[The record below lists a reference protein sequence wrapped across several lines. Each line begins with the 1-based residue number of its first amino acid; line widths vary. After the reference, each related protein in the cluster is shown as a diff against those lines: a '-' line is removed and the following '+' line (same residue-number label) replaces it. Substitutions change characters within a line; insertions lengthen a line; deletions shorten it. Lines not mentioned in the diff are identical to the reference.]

1 MKVISDTYSETD
13 TERFTQMLS
22 PAKAAKRAN
31 VSRRAIMF
39 AIESHKIKA
48 SRNNKNHWQIDPVEL
63 EKWMEQR
70 PERPSPSTETGT
82 ETSTETSSDTSEM
95 RLKINT
101 LEVELK
107 AANEK
112 LSDIKEDRDHWR
124 DQAQMLAKKP
134 ARKWWPF

>member
-1 MKVISDTYSETD
+1 
-13 TERFTQMLS
+13 MLS

-39 AIESHKIKA
+39 AIESHKLKA

-70 PERPSPSTETGT
+70 PERPSPSTETSS
-82 ETSTETSSDTSEM
+82 ETPTETSSETSEM
-95 RLKINT
+95 LLKINT

-107 AANEK
+107 AANER
-112 LSDIKEDRDHWR
+112 LDEVKEDRDRWY
-124 DQAQMLAKKP
+124 DQAQKLAEKP
-134 ARKWWPF
+134 AKKWWPF